1 MNLIDS
7 KNALFEKLQTDINN
21 HKVINA
27 MRSVPREKFVMPEDL
42 SKSYE
47 DVALPIEFN
56 QSISQP
62 SIVAIMLDSLN
73 ISKFDSVL
81 EIGTGSGYQA
91 SILSNLSDK
100 VTTTEC
106 IVGLYK
112 IAQRRLIDSGYS
124 TTSVLSVEVGE
135 WGSELNAPYDAII
148 VSAACPSI
156 PMKLVNQL
164 SKFGRMVVPV
174 GGSSGQELI
183 LISKSP
189 NGMSKKTIAH
199 CQFVP
204 LKFDKKMF

>member
-1 MNLIDS
+1 MNLTDS

-73 ISKFDSVL
+73 ISKFDNVL

-91 SILSNLSDK
+91 SILSNLSYK

-106 IVGLYK
+106 IAGLYK

-189 NGMSKKTIAH
+189 NGMSIKTIAH

>member
-1 MNLIDS
+1 MNVFDS
-7 KNALFEKLQTDINN
+7 KNALFEKIQASINN

-27 MRSVPREKFVMPEDL
+27 MSSVPREKFVRLQDL
-42 SKSYE
+42 LKSYE

-56 QSISQP
+56 QTISQP
-62 SIVAIMLDSLN
+62 SMIATMLDSLN
-73 ISKFDSVL
+73 ISRFDNVL

-91 SILSNLSDK
+91 SILSNLSGK

-112 IAQRRLIDSGYS
+112 LAQSRLIDLGYS

-148 VSAACPSI
+148 VSAACPAI

-174 GGSSGQELI
+174 VGSSGQELI

-189 NGMSKKTIAH
+189 SGMSLKTITH
-199 CQFVP
+199 CKFVP
-204 LKFDKKMF
+204 LKFKEKMF